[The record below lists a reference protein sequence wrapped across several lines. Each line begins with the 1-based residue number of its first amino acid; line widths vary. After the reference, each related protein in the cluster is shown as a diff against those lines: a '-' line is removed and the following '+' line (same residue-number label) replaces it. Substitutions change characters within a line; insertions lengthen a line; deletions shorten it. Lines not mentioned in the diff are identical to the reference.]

1 MPRDPRFWVIS
12 LPVFL
17 FFAVLGLYVV
27 PNWNQWFQT
36 PEQRVSYLY
45 ESVWCPV
52 CEGETVGTSQTRA
65 SKELRE
71 TIQRMVHEGKTNREV
86 FHHVENNYGP
96 DMVAVPQ
103 RGWMSRLSYGVPYL
117 ALGVVAVGL
126 FTLAWWWRE
135 DADPLDD
142 ERPTGLSEEDERKL
156 DELAHRE
163 GPLG

>member
-1 MPRDPRFWVIS
+1 MPRDPRFWTIS
-12 LPVFL
+12 ILVFL

-27 PNWNQWFQT
+27 PNWNTWFQA
-36 PEQRVSYLY
+36 PKQRVAYLY

-52 CEGETVGTSQTRA
+52 CEGETVGTSQTEV
-65 SKELRE
+65 SKELRG
-71 TIQRMVHEGKTNREV
+71 TIREMVHAGRTNREI
-86 FHHVENNYGP
+86 FRHVEENYGP
-96 DMVAVPQ
+96 DMVAVPR

-117 ALGVVAVGL
+117 ALGAVAVGL
-126 FTLAWWWRE
+126 FALAWRWRR

-142 ERPTGLSEEDERKL
+142 DGSPGMSEETERKI